1 MTRHQQGYIFQ
12 SASGAF
18 HVRYYDNTIVDGQTR
33 RVQRSHLLCH
43 KDEKHFSKSCKAV
56 KLLRDSFMRTVNADE
71 QGSDL
76 RIVDFW
82 EQTYLPFVK
91 ENMKVSTVTGY
102 EQIWKQHLK
111 THFAKMTLAEY
122 RTAKASAFLLGLTKT
137 QGRATLNHVRSLMS
151 GIFSHAVNL
160 GLLAVNPMTGCKILG
175 KVRPPAATSW
185 YTLEEAENIISAL
198 VARVDAQL
206 VISLAF
212 FAGLRPSEIQGLQ
225 WSDFSLSNDGTGT
238 VSIRRAV
245 VRGVVGTCKTPES
258 VATLPLLPQI
268 VVPLCLWKE
277 QCVRAGLG
285 TQKWLFENGRGMPA
299 DLREM
304 IRRVVRP
311 ACEKAGLVW
320 KGLYAGRRGA
330 ATAII
335 GLTNNVAAAQEL
347 LRHKNMGT
355 TLAFYKK
362 QTADA
367 LLAGLRALGAAAG
380 TVGGKE

>member
-1 MTRHQQGYIFQ
+1 
-12 SASGAF
+12 
-18 HVRYYDNTIVDGQTR
+18 
-33 RVQRSHLLCH
+33 
-43 KDEKHFSKSCKAV
+43 
-56 KLLRDSFMRTVNADE
+56 MRTVNADE